1 MPAYVIVDIDV
12 HDPEGFKPY
21 LAGAA
26 ATVAAHGGRY
36 VARGATPETL
46 EGDWSSPRL
55 TILEFPDA
63 DAARAWHASPEY
75 EELKA
80 IRQAASTT
88 KALLVDPPV
97 AS

>member
-1 MPAYVIVDIDV
+1 MSAYVIVDIEV

-21 LAGAA
+21 LEQAP

-36 VARGATPETL
+36 VARGVTPDVL
-46 EGDWSSPRL
+46 EGDWAPKRL

-63 DAARAWHASPEY
+63 DAAHAWHASPEY
-75 EELKA
+75 QELKA

-88 KALLVDPPV
+88 RAIVVP
-97 AS
+97 A